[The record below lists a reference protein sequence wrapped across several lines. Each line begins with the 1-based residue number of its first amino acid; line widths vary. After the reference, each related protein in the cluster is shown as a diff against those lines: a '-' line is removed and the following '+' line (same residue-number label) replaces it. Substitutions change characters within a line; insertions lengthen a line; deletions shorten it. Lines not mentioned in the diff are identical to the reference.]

1 MSVLFICYYP
11 DVYEGSLMRW
21 TMMLYRNLPICQE
34 SIELSPVSLRAV
46 FPLDASSHRWL
57 QEAAACHVFHLTH
70 AASPAASSPHLAVG
84 GSTELCAITAR
95 PVKLRLKTSQQ
106 EALRLRPWQG
116 PFASVFFIIEMPG
129 RWMSPGTPFSTYRL
143 YCSCSESVE
152 ESAVIY
158 TTPVIRFPLLLSN
171 LGWKLGPK
179 VREMLS
185 VSWSE

>member
-1 MSVLFICYYP
+1 MDY
-11 DVYEGSLMRW
+11 DVIQEPAY
-21 TMMLYRNLPICQE
+21 LPRIN
-34 SIELSPVSLRAV
+34 RAV
-46 FPLDASSHRWL
+46 ASLPASCISARCQLPPVASGGCSLPCVSPDTCCVTSCFFP
-57 QEAAACHVFHLTH
+57 
-70 AASPAASSPHLAVG
+70 SPGSG
-84 GSTELCAITAR
+84 G
-95 PVKLRLKTSQQ
+95 QHW
-106 EALRLRPWQG
+106 ALRDHS
-116 PFASVFFIIEMPG
+116 ASGQAATKNQPAGGAKAETLTRTFCLFFFIIEMPG